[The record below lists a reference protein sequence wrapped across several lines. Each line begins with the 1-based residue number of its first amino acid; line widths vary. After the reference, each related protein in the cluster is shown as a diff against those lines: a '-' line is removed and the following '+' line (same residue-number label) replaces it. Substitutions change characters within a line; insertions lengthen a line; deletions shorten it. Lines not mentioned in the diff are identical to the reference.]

1 MTSIKDPNELLQEL
15 DLLNGEILKID
26 ENLIELNKA
35 IIEQLQRINKLKFQI
50 EASEKRLKKLLKDR
64 KVFRRYLHHHH
75 YNNKLICNLLR
86 ILFFQNCIRR
96 K

>member
-1 MTSIKDPNELLQEL
+1 MTNIKDPNELLQEL

-64 KVFRRYLHHHH
+64 EDLI
-75 YNNKLICNLLR
+75 KLIEKKYH
-86 ILFFQNCIRR
+86 I
-96 K
+96 

>member
-64 KVFRRYLHHHH
+64 EDLI
-75 YNNKLICNLLR
+75 KLIEKKYH
-86 ILFFQNCIRR
+86 I
-96 K
+96 

>member
-15 DLLNGEILKID
+15 DLLNSEILKID

-35 IIEQLQRINKLKFQI
+35 INEQLHRINKLKFQI

-64 KVFRRYLHHHH
+64 EDLI
-75 YNNKLICNLLR
+75 KLIEKKYH
-86 ILFFQNCIRR
+86 I
-96 K
+96 

>member
-35 IIEQLQRINKLKFQI
+35 IIDQLHRKNKLKFQI

-64 KVFRRYLHHHH
+64 ED
-75 YNNKLICNLLR
+75 LIKFVEKKYH
-86 ILFFQNCIRR
+86 I
-96 K
+96 